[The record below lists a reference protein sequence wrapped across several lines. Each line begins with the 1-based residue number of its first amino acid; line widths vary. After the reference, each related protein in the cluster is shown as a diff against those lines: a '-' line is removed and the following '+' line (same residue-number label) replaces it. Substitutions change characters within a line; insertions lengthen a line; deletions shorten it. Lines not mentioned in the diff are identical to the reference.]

1 MRHGHVALRCVALR
15 CGIPYERA
23 FTLGSYSMLI
33 VVDCTPTM
41 SSNQHVVVIRDGV
54 ADLAG

>member
-1 MRHGHVALRCVALR
+1 MRHGHVALRCGAASRMNEPLHW
-15 CGIPYERA
+15 GA
-23 FTLGSYSMLI
+23 SMLI

-54 ADLAG
+54 ADLTG